1 MANPCDYKGNRFKN
15 ERRTKALRARTKARD
30 LEIVKER
37 VAGKG
42 ITEIGKK
49 VGLTSGGVSKVL
61 NRDDIRRMLE
71 REYLKMASA
80 VPVATENIINAAES
94 FGTDQEPDDKKISW
108 EANKLIAQAH
118 GIIPTSS
125 QSVVHQTFINNQV
138 NQVIPPVIAEL
149 AAKHFGGLVNMTSV
163 KVLEGSENK
172 EVFAI
177 DANP

>member
-15 ERRTKALRARTKARD
+15 ERRTKALRKRTKARD
-30 LEIVKER
+30 MGIVKEILE
-37 VAGKG
+37 GKSDS
-42 ITEIGKK
+42 EIAKG
-49 VGLTSGGVSKVL
+49 VGLTVSGVRKVR
-61 NRDDIRRMLE
+61 NRDDIRKMLE
-71 REYLKMASA
+71 REYLKMANA
-80 VPVATENIINAAES
+80 VPAVTDKIIGAAES
-94 FGTDQEPDDKKISW
+94 FSKEQESDDKKISW

-163 KVLEGSENK
+163 KALEGNK

-177 DANP
+177 DADA